1 MITLS
6 VTSFNGQPSATALS
20 ASFDELGGTIGRA
33 DSNQFVLPDPDRAI
47 SRVHAQIA
55 FRSGSFVVIDRGSNP
70 ILVNGQPV
78 GSGREQPVA
87 HGDEL
92 QIGGYVMAVKRI
104 DTKGPA
110 GGPAAA
116 FADPFADLLGPASG
130 AFGGAA
136 GGSGSASSG
145 RSNPLPDPLS
155 MLGGMGAVT
164 GGSARPVA
172 PPPPPS
178 PSSSSTSAAFAQ
190 GIPEDWDPFAPD
202 PVVPKAGG
210 QDFAQSLGRTN
221 RNPGSATSG
230 SFGLDP
236 GAAAPAALIP
246 ELSGGA
252 SSLDDLFGL
261 KPGAGSGADPFSNSA
276 LGAPMAQ
283 PNMAA
288 SHDPMASLNSAPRAS
303 APSRSDAFS
312 DLSLA
317 FTAPP
322 VIGSR
327 PVPPTP
333 APAPA
338 PAERAPAP
346 PARAVL
352 SWDAADMDGAGD
364 SHGDGATLIRPAA
377 AARVAELPVAS
388 PPPPA
393 PAPAARAAP
402 SAAHVTAHA
411 TAHATAQVNTDSAAL
426 LAALRDGLALP
437 SLQIDA
443 LTPELMT
450 LIGQL
455 LHEAARG
462 TVDLLVARAA
472 LKREVRAESTMIV
485 ARENNPLKFSPSVD
499 AALQHLLAPP
509 TRGFMPAAAA
519 MRDAYDDL
527 RAHQFGFIAGMR
539 AALDGVLQRFDPS
552 ELEGRLAQ
560 RSVLQSL
567 LPGSRKARMW
577 EVFTEHYAQVRA
589 DASDDFHSL
598 FGKAFLLAYEAHLD
612 QLQSA
617 AP

>member
-6 VTSFNGQPSATALS
+6 VTSFNGQPSASALS

-33 DSNQFVLPDPDRAI
+33 DSNQLVLPDPDRTI

-55 FRSGSFVVIDRGSNP
+55 FRSGGFVVIDRGSDP
-70 ILVNGQPV
+70 VLLNGKPV
-78 GSGREQPVA
+78 GSGREQPIEQ
-87 HGDEL
+87 GDEL

-104 DTKGPA
+104 AATH
-110 GGPAAA
+110 PAAPL
-116 FADPFADLLGPASG
+116 DPFADLLGPATGSHR
-130 AFGGAA
+130 AAA
-136 GGSGSASSG
+136 GGFGSA
-145 RSNPLPDPLS
+145 RSNHLPDPLS
-155 MLGGMGAVT
+155 AMAGA
-164 GGSARPVA
+164 GRSAPMAATA
-172 PPPPPS
+172 PS
-178 PSSSSTSAAFAQ
+178 AFAH

-202 PVVPKAGG
+202 PVAAKAGG
-210 QDFAQSLGRTN
+210 QDFAHSLGRS
-221 RNPGSATSG
+221 GSGG
-230 SFGLDP
+230 SFGLD
-236 GAAAPAALIP
+236 ARTAAPSALIP

-252 SSLDDLFGL
+252 NSLDDLFGL
-261 KPGAGSGADPFSNSA
+261 KSGAGSGADPFSNSA

-303 APSRSDAFS
+303 AASRSDAFS
-312 DLSLA
+312 DLNLA

-322 VIGSR
+322 AIASR
-327 PVPPTP
+327 PLPPVAVPVNF
-333 APAPA
+333 APAMPA
-338 PAERAPAP
+338 GT
-346 PARAVL
+346 VL
-352 SWDAADMDGAGD
+352 SWDPLDGARNGARD
-364 SHGDGATLIRPAA
+364 GGGDGVTLIRPAA
-377 AARVAELPVAS
+377 APHRSAAPTQRTADLMAFPPSSPSPAS
-388 PPPPA
+388 TPPT
-393 PAPAARAAP
+393 PAAR
-402 SAAHVTAHA
+402 THA
-411 TAHATAQVNTDSAAL
+411 TTTATSTDSAAL
-426 LAALRDGLALP
+426 LAALRDGLAMP

-485 ARENNPLKFSPSVD
+485 ARENNPLKFSPSVE
-499 AALQHLLAPP
+499 AALQHLLSPP
-509 TRGFMPAAAA
+509 TRGFMPAAQA

-539 AALDGVLQRFDPS
+539 AALDGVLQRFDPT
-552 ELEGRLAQ
+552 ELEGRLAH

-589 DASDDFHSL
+589 DASDDFHTL
-598 FGKAFLLAYEAHLD
+598 FGKAFLQAYEAHLD
-612 QLQSA
+612 QLQKVS
-617 AP
+617 P